1 LHTPNPLR
9 FGLRRI
15 VAAAASAAT
24 LAMFGLA
31 AGAAPATAAPA
42 TTVTSHASS
51 DYRQACPQAP
61 VGSSSCNALVRTNVK
76 TQVAQHAPDGAIQPL
91 ATVSGY
97 GPTQLQS
104 AYNLAS
110 AAAADG
116 TGQTVAVVDS
126 FDDPNAASDLAVYRT
141 QFGLPACT
149 TANGCFSKVNENG
162 QASPLPSPAPADDDW
177 TGEES
182 LDVDMVSAICP
193 NCHILLVEATSES
206 NDDLGTAVNTAVSL
220 GAKFVSNS
228 YGGDEA
234 SNDSTYDSEYYDHP
248 GVAVTASSGDSG
260 YGVEYPA
267 ASQYVTAVG
276 GTSLSTASNTRG
288 WTESVW
294 STSSTEGAGSGC
306 SADDA
311 KPTWQTDT
319 GCSKR
324 TVADVSAVA
333 DPATGVAV
341 YDTYNSEGGWNVYGG
356 TSVASP
362 LIASVYALAG
372 TPAAGTTPASYLY
385 AHTSSLY
392 DVTTGKTAT
401 CSPTYLCEAGV
412 GYDGPTGLGTP
423 DGTTAFS
430 SGSST
435 GNTVSV
441 TNPGSQTGK
450 VGTAASLQISASDSA
465 SGQTLT
471 YSATGLPAGLSISAS
486 TGLISGT
493 PTASGSSSVTVT
505 AKDTTGASGSAGFTW
520 TVSAATGNTVSVTNP
535 GSQTGKV
542 GTAASLQISA
552 SDSASGQTLTYSA
565 TGLPAGLSI
574 SASTGLISGTPTAA
588 ATSSVT
594 VTAKDTTGAS
604 GSAGFTWTVSAAS
617 GGGCTASQL
626 IGNPGFETGSA
637 SPWTASSG
645 VINSDTTDEP
655 AHSGSW
661 DAWLDGY
668 GTTHTDTLSQAVTI
682 PSTCVNAAYSFWL
695 HIDTAETTKTTA
707 YDTLK
712 VEVVSGS
719 TTTTLATYSNL
730 NAANGYTQH
739 SFSLAPYIGKSV
751 TLKFIGA
758 EDSSLQTSF
767 VLDDTALNVS

>member
-1 LHTPNPLR
+1 MTISTQSPGAWH
-9 FGLRRI
+9 GLRRT
-15 VAAAASAAT
+15 AAAIASAAA
-24 LAMFGLA
+24 LAAFGLSA
-31 AGAAPATAAPA
+31 AAPASAAA
-42 TTVTSHASS
+42 GSAGH
-51 DYRQACPQAP
+51 DYRQACPAAP
-61 VGSSSCNALVRTNVK
+61 VGYSSCNALIRTDVK
-76 TQVAQHAPDGAIQPL
+76 PQLAKAGSLTPD

-110 AAAADG
+110 AAAANG
-116 TGQTVAVVDS
+116 TGQTVAVVDA
-126 FDDPNAASDLAVYRT
+126 FDDPNAASDLAVYRS
-141 QFGLPACT
+141 QYGLPACT
-149 TANGCFSKVNENG
+149 VANGCFSKVNENG
-162 QASPLPSPAPADDDW
+162 ATSPLPSPAPASDDW

-193 NCHILLVEATSES
+193 NCHIILVEASSES
-206 NDDLGTAVNTAVSL
+206 NDDLGAGVNAAVSL

-228 YGGDEA
+228 YGGSEA

-248 GVAVTASSGDSG
+248 GVAVTASSGDGG

-276 GTSLSTASNTRG
+276 GTSLSTASNSRG

-306 SADDA
+306 SADDP

-341 YDTYNSEGGWNVYGG
+341 YDTYNNNGGWNVYGG

-372 TPAAGTTPASYLY
+372 APAAGTTPASYLY
-385 AHTSSLY
+385 AHTSNLY
-392 DVTTGKTAT
+392 DVTSGSTST
-401 CSPTYLCEAGV
+401 CTPAYLCTAEV

-423 DGTTAFS
+423 DGIGAFS
-430 SGSST
+430 NGST
-435 GNTVSV
+435 TTNTVTV
-441 TNPGSQTGK
+441 TAPGNQTGT

-471 YSATGLPAGLSISAS
+471 YSATGLPAGLSINAS

-493 PTASGSSSVTVT
+493 PTASG
-505 AKDTTGASGSAGFTW
+505 
-520 TVSAATGNTVSVTNP
+520 
-535 GSQTGKV
+535 
-542 GTAASLQISA
+542 
-552 SDSASGQTLTYSA
+552 
-565 TGLPAGLSI
+565 
-574 SASTGLISGTPTAA
+574 
-588 ATSSVT
+588 TSSVT
-594 VTAKDTTGAS
+594 VTAKDTTGAT
-604 GSAGFTWTVSAAS
+604 GSASFTWTVSAAS
-617 GGGCTASQL
+617 GGCTAAQL
-626 IGNPGFETGSA
+626 IGNPGFETGTA

-668 GTTHTDTLSQAVTI
+668 GTTHTDTLSQSVTI

-712 VEVVSGS
+712 VEVISGS
-719 TTTTLATYSNL
+719 TTTVLTTYSNL
-730 NAANGYTQH
+730 NAASGYAQH
-739 SFSLAPYIGKSV
+739 SFSLAPYIGKTV

-758 EDSSLQTSF
+758 EDSSAQTSF
-767 VLDDTALNVS
+767 VLDDTALNIS

>member
-1 LHTPNPLR
+1 LTISTQSPGAWH
-9 FGLRRI
+9 GLRRT
-15 VAAAASAAT
+15 AAAIASAAA
-24 LAMFGLA
+24 LAAFGLSA
-31 AGAAPATAAPA
+31 AAPASAAA
-42 TTVTSHASS
+42 GSAGH
-51 DYRQACPQAP
+51 DYRQACPAAP
-61 VGSSSCNALVRTNVK
+61 VGYSSCNALIRTDVK
-76 TQVAQHAPDGAIQPL
+76 PQLAKAGSLTPD

-110 AAAADG
+110 AAAANG
-116 TGQTVAVVDS
+116 TGQTVAVVDA
-126 FDDPNAASDLAVYRT
+126 FDDPNAASDLAVYRS
-141 QFGLPACT
+141 QYGLPACT
-149 TANGCFSKVNENG
+149 VANGCFSKVNENG
-162 QASPLPSPAPADDDW
+162 ATSPLPSPAPASDDW

-193 NCHILLVEATSES
+193 NCHIILVEASSES
-206 NDDLGTAVNTAVSL
+206 NDDLGAGVNAAVSL

-228 YGGDEA
+228 YGGSEA

-276 GTSLSTASNTRG
+276 GTSLSTASNSRG

-294 STSSTEGAGSGC
+294 STSSSEGAGSGC
-306 SADDA
+306 SADDP
-311 KPTWQTDT
+311 KPTWQKDT

-341 YDTYNSEGGWNVYGG
+341 YDTYNSNGGWNVYGG

-372 TPAAGTTPASYLY
+372 APAAGTTPASYLY
-385 AHTSSLY
+385 AHTSNLY
-392 DVTTGKTAT
+392 DVTSGSTST
-401 CSPTYLCEAGV
+401 CTPAYLCTAEV

-423 DGTTAFS
+423 DGIGAFS
-430 SGSST
+430 NGST
-435 GNTVSV
+435 TTNTVTV
-441 TNPGSQTGK
+441 TGPGNQTGT

-471 YSATGLPAGLSISAS
+471 YSATGLPAGLSINAS

-493 PTASGSSSVTVT
+493 PTASG
-505 AKDTTGASGSAGFTW
+505 
-520 TVSAATGNTVSVTNP
+520 
-535 GSQTGKV
+535 
-542 GTAASLQISA
+542 
-552 SDSASGQTLTYSA
+552 
-565 TGLPAGLSI
+565 
-574 SASTGLISGTPTAA
+574 
-588 ATSSVT
+588 TSSVT
-594 VTAKDTTGAS
+594 VTAKDTTGAT
-604 GSAGFTWTVSAAS
+604 GSASFTWTVSAAS
-617 GGGCTASQL
+617 GGCTAAQL
-626 IGNPGFETGSA
+626 IGNPGFETGTA

-668 GTTHTDTLSQAVTI
+668 GTTHTDTLSQSVTI

-712 VEVVSGS
+712 VEVISGS
-719 TTTTLATYSNL
+719 TTTVLTTYSNL
-730 NAANGYTQH
+730 NAASGYAQH
-739 SFSLAPYIGKSV
+739 SFSLAPYIGKTV

-758 EDSSLQTSF
+758 EDSSAQTSF
-767 VLDDTALNVS
+767 VLDDTALNIS

>member
-1 LHTPNPLR
+1 LTISTQSPGAWH
-9 FGLRRI
+9 GLRRT
-15 VAAAASAAT
+15 AAAIASAAA
-24 LAMFGLA
+24 LAAFGLSA
-31 AGAAPATAAPA
+31 AAPASAAA
-42 TTVTSHASS
+42 GSAGH
-51 DYRQACPQAP
+51 DYRQACPAAP
-61 VGSSSCNALVRTNVK
+61 VGYSSCNALIRTDVK
-76 TQVAQHAPDGAIQPL
+76 PQLAKAGSLTPD

-110 AAAADG
+110 AAAANG
-116 TGQTVAVVDS
+116 TGQTVAVVDA
-126 FDDPNAASDLAVYRT
+126 FDDPNAASDLAVYRS
-141 QFGLPACT
+141 QYGLPACT
-149 TANGCFSKVNENG
+149 VANGCFSKVNENG
-162 QASPLPSPAPADDDW
+162 ATSPLPSPAPASDDW

-193 NCHILLVEATSES
+193 NCHIILVEASSES
-206 NDDLGTAVNTAVSL
+206 NDDLGAGVNAAVSL

-228 YGGDEA
+228 YGGSEA

-276 GTSLSTASNTRG
+276 GTSLSTASNSRG

-294 STSSTEGAGSGC
+294 STSSSEGAGSGC
-306 SADDA
+306 SADDP
-311 KPTWQTDT
+311 KPTWQKDT

-341 YDTYNSEGGWNVYGG
+341 YDTYNSNGGWNVYGG

-372 TPAAGTTPASYLY
+372 APAAGTTPASYLY
-385 AHTSSLY
+385 AHTSNLY
-392 DVTTGKTAT
+392 DVTSGSTST
-401 CSPTYLCEAGV
+401 CTPAYLCTAEV

-423 DGTTAFS
+423 DGIGAFS
-430 SGSST
+430 NGST
-435 GNTVSV
+435 TTNTVTV
-441 TNPGSQTGK
+441 TAPGNQTGT

-471 YSATGLPAGLSISAS
+471 YSATGLPAGLSINAS

-493 PTASGSSSVTVT
+493 PTASG
-505 AKDTTGASGSAGFTW
+505 
-520 TVSAATGNTVSVTNP
+520 
-535 GSQTGKV
+535 
-542 GTAASLQISA
+542 
-552 SDSASGQTLTYSA
+552 
-565 TGLPAGLSI
+565 
-574 SASTGLISGTPTAA
+574 
-588 ATSSVT
+588 TSSVT
-594 VTAKDTTGAS
+594 VTAKDTTGAT
-604 GSAGFTWTVSAAS
+604 GSASFTWTVSAAS
-617 GGGCTASQL
+617 GGCTAAQL
-626 IGNPGFETGSA
+626 IGNPGFETGTA

-668 GTTHTDTLSQAVTI
+668 GTTHTDTLSQSVTI

-712 VEVVSGS
+712 VEVISGS
-719 TTTTLATYSNL
+719 TTTVLTTYSNL
-730 NAANGYTQH
+730 NAASGYAQH
-739 SFSLAPYIGKSV
+739 SFSLAPYIGKTV

-758 EDSSLQTSF
+758 EDSSAQTSF
-767 VLDDTALNVS
+767 VLDDTALNIS